1 MNWLGLLLSLSLL
14 IILHEGGHFA
24 AARLFKVR
32 VEKFYLFFDFL
43 FPFSEVFKFSLFK
56 FKWGDTEY
64 GLGWFP
70 MGGYVK
76 IAGMMDES
84 NDKDAMAKPPQP
96 WEYRSQKPWKRLIII
111 LGGIIVNLIV
121 GIVVMWGVKYTW
133 GDTYTV
139 MKDVPVEV
147 RDSSLYE
154 AGMRNGD
161 VILGFKSFEQLNKD
175 IILNDVT
182 SLKVQR
188 GNETVDIQLPEDIIR
203 RIIKRK
209 VLLVFP
215 RIPFIVGE
223 VPDSSI
229 NKSAGLMKGDLVTK
243 IDTVPVKYFDE
254 FGPLLK
260 NYSGQQI
267 PVQVEREGQPQTLD
281 LKVNEEGKFEILA
294 TDPEALSK
302 LGYLKTETTRYGF
315 FESFGVGMKAA
326 FTIIGD
332 YARQFKLFVRPETGA
347 LNEVGGF
354 ASMAKLFPDEW
365 NWEAF
370 WRLTAFLSLV
380 LAFMNFLPIPMLD
393 GGYMV
398 FIIYEMI
405 TRKEPSEK
413 FMNVANTVGFV
424 IVIGLLVFANGND
437 LYKWIMKFFA

>member
-1 MNWLGLLLSLSLL
+1 MSLL

-43 FPFSEVFKFSLFK
+43 FPFSNLLNFSLFK

-84 NDKDAMAKPPQP
+84 NDKEAMAQAPQP
-96 WEYRSQKPWKRLIII
+96 WEYRSQKAWKRLIII

-121 GIVVMWGVKYTW
+121 GIVVLWGVKFKW

-147 RDSSLYE
+147 RDSSLYT

-188 GNETVDIQLPEDIIR
+188 GGETLDIQLPDD
-203 RIIKRK
+203 IIKRIIRKK

-223 VPDSSI
+223 IPDSSI
-229 NKSAGLMKGDLVTK
+229 NKGSGLMEGDRVTK
-243 IDTVPVKYFDE
+243 IDTVPVQYFDE
-254 FGPLLK
+254 FAPLLK
-260 NYSGQQI
+260 AYGGKQI
-267 PVQVEREGQPQTLD
+267 PVQVERAGKAETLN
-281 LKVNEEGKFEILA
+281 LKVSETGKFEVLA
-294 TDPEALSK
+294 TDPSALSK
-302 LGYLKTETTRYGF
+302 LGHLKTETTHYGF
-315 FESFGVGMKAA
+315 FESFGVGVKAA

-365 NWEAF
+365 DWEAF

-405 TRKEPSEK
+405 TGKEPSEK
-413 FMNVANTVGFV
+413 FMNVANTIGFV

-437 LYKWIMKFFA
+437 LYKFIMKFFS